1 MARELMAI
9 TGLPAQE
16 LVHIA
21 RAAFGAVGGRAS
33 AAASAERAVAMRI
46 FCNDGVT
53 GDGWGLCL
61 IGNQPLCVQQ
71 CVVD

>member
-1 MARELMAI
+1 MAI
-9 TGLPAQE
+9 TGLSAQE
-16 LVHIA
+16 LVDIT
-21 RAAFGAVGGRAS
+21 RAAFGACS
-33 AAASAERAVAMRI
+33 AATSAQRAVALRI